1 MDVREMLES
10 KYQLPQED
18 ILNGRDRQ
26 VLVETNKVGIVNKKP
41 TNKEEIADR
50 DTNHILDEIAIKY
63 GTDKSPL
70 WHNYTRHYLR
80 YFSPLREKRLKVLEI
95 GVAQGQSLK
104 MWEEFFPNAEIFGID
119 TNSDCLKSA
128 NERVK
133 VFIGDQA
140 DEKFLKSFA
149 EKAGG
154 NFDIIIDDGGH
165 FMHQQITSFRILFP
179 CLNAGGIYVIEDLCT
194 SYWENFG
201 GGFRKSY
208 TTVEFLK
215 DLIDELNNRGKQGC
229 GDPAKISYSLQ
240 ENELNYFTTY
250 LDSIHFYLSICFIF
264 KRDSH
269 QIIRSLDGRPQVQVE
284 TAVRCSIILPA
295 GNDSAKLSAY
305 LHQLGEMRL
314 SSDFETVIVN
324 NKGLEID
331 KGQIKKIL
339 PALKV
344 LNAETVSTQ
353 KELFDKGAMNSSG
366 EYLLLVR
373 DFIKFDKSALD
384 ESINEL
390 AGSGEKLSI
399 SANKNFV
406 LMENPFYPAKN
417 DLGNNGERV
426 DIFYKEGIRFDGLD
440 INQKNHCRRYEYAKS
455 IIPAGKIVGD
465 FACGTGYGSV
475 MLSRN
480 SARVIGA
487 DINEEVIKQIKVRY
501 KNIRNVEFVHANLLD
516 LEYQSLF
523 DYIVSFETIEH
534 LKEGDASKLF
544 GVFRRALKPGGTLI
558 LSTPY
563 MEQKT
568 PQAINRGFHSTFQI
582 NEAKIQQWLS
592 ANSLVCEFF
601 KYQNYHEHNVEDQLE
616 KKDFIICV
624 ARSYGN
630 DSPKQ
635 QIPKE
640 AVPTQSFSADKKS
653 LASNKAEK
661 PHQPKTASI
670 VIPVFNN
677 VEYTKQ
683 CLRALIENTPNS
695 PYEVVIVDN
704 GSTDGTK
711 EFLKCLGGSL
721 KIISNAENLGFA
733 RACNQGSAV
742 AGGDYLVFL
751 NNDTKVQPGWLEELT
766 KVLQNDSDVAAVGS
780 KLLYPDGSIQHA
792 GVAVLQ
798 VEGKNSL
805 LPKHV
810 FMQQPSDHIFV
821 NVPMLFQVV
830 TAACIVIRKS
840 DFHSVNGFDQGYWNG
855 YEDVDLCFKLTETGK
870 KIVYQPKSVVLHY
883 ESRSSKEERY
893 KGIQQNDRLLQERW
907 AGKIRPDIIISGNQV
922 RQGPSQAIQTY
933 LQNDESVSVS
943 RSEYI
948 NALTCWVQK
957 SIVEPI
963 RSPVKKFRFAIKTCT
978 PTRNDLGW
986 GDTPFANSL
995 AKAITKLGNSCEVQ
1009 FKNEWNQADK
1019 HIDIV
1024 IHLRGLYPYT
1034 PKPYNRNILWII
1046 NHPERQTIEQ
1056 INQFDLVFCA
1066 SRIYLKRLRN
1076 TTKVPCFYLPQATDQ
1091 EVFNPST
1098 SCLAKDID
1106 LLFVGNR
1113 YYKDKRRKIIQ
1124 DVLDTGKKYS
1134 LYVIG
1139 QGWHG
1144 SLDNEYY
1151 KAEYVEWHK
1160 LPQLYSRAKIV
1171 LNDHHETMSQF
1182 GFVNNRTFDLA
1193 ALKAF
1198 QISNYVQGIEEFGIV
1213 TYKSPQDLA
1222 RKLDYFLQNETARKE
1237 FANLSNKLCQ
1247 GHTFTNAARRIVDVA
1262 SKLLNE
1268 KNSTKDIQ
1276 KWCAENAAIDS
1287 VQMTDVRIVPRLV
1300 LEPMETSRQMQ
1311 DK

>member
-1 MDVREMLES
+1 MADAET
-10 KYQLPQED
+10 QL
-18 ILNGRDRQ
+18 
-26 VLVETNKVGIVNKKP
+26 KAKP
-41 TNKEEIADR
+41 
-50 DTNHILDEIAIKY
+50 
-63 GTDKSPL
+63 P
-70 WHNYTRHYLR
+70 
-80 YFSPLREKRLKVLEI
+80 
-95 GVAQGQSLK
+95 
-104 MWEEFFPNAEIFGID
+104 
-119 TNSDCLKSA
+119 
-128 NERVK
+128 
-133 VFIGDQA
+133 
-140 DEKFLKSFA
+140 
-149 EKAGG
+149 
-154 NFDIIIDDGGH
+154 
-165 FMHQQITSFRILFP
+165 
-179 CLNAGGIYVIEDLCT
+179 
-194 SYWENFG
+194 
-201 GGFRKSY
+201 
-208 TTVEFLK
+208 
-215 DLIDELNNRGKQGC
+215 
-229 GDPAKISYSLQ
+229 
-240 ENELNYFTTY
+240 
-250 LDSIHFYLSICFIF
+250 
-264 KRDSH
+264 
-269 QIIRSLDGRPQVQVE
+269 
-284 TAVRCSIILPA
+284 CSIIFSA
-295 GNDSAKLSAY
+295 GNDSSTLKTYLVFLREAKLPENY
-305 LHQLGEMRL
+305 ELIVINDQDVQTDEIQLGEFQP
-314 SSDFETVIVN
+314 S
-324 NKGLEID
+324 
-331 KGQIKKIL
+331 
-339 PALKV
+339 LKV
-344 LNAETVSTQ
+344 LNADRLLQ
-353 KELFDKGAMNSSG
+353 QQQLFDIGATAASG
-366 EYLLLVR
+366 KYLLLVR
-373 DFIKFDKSALD
+373 NFIKFDKSVLE

-390 AGSGEKLSI
+390 DSSGENLSI

-406 LMENPFYPAKN
+406 LTENPFYLAKN
-417 DLGNNGERV
+417 NLGNDGERV
-426 DIFYKEGIRFDGLD
+426 DIFYKEGIRFDELD
-440 INQKNHCRRYEYAKS
+440 INQKNHYRRYEHAKS
-455 IIPAGKIVGD
+455 IIPTGKIVGD
-465 FACGTGYGSV
+465 FSCGAGYGSV
-475 MLSRN
+475 MLSEK
-480 SARVIGA
+480 SARVIGV

-501 KNIRNVEFVHANLLD
+501 KSIRNIEFVHANLLD
-516 LEYQSLF
+516 LEYESLF

-534 LKEGDASKLF
+534 LKEDDVYRLF
-544 GVFRRALKPGGTLI
+544 GVFRQALKPGGTLI

-568 PQAINRGFHSTFQI
+568 LEAINKGFHLTFQI

-601 KYQNYHEHNVEDQLE
+601 KYQNYHEHNVEDHLE

-624 ARSYGN
+624 ARSYSN

-635 QIPKE
+635 QIQKE
-640 AVPTQSFSADKKS
+640 AVPTQSFSTDKKS
-653 LASNKAEK
+653 LASKKAEK
-661 PHQPKTASI
+661 PQPKAASI

-683 CLRALIENTPNS
+683 CLKALIENTLNS
-695 PYEVVIVDN
+695 PYEVIIVDN

-711 EFLKCLGGSL
+711 EFLKCLSGNL

-751 NNDTKVQPGWLEELT
+751 NNDTKVQRGWLEELT

-780 KLLYPDGSIQHA
+780 KLLYPDGTIQHA
-792 GVAVLQ
+792 GVAILQ

-821 NVPMLFQVV
+821 NVPLLFQVV

-840 DFHSVNGFDQGYWNG
+840 DFHNVNGFDQSYWNG

-907 AGKIRPDIIISGNQV
+907 AGKIKPDVIISGSQV
-922 RQGPSQAIQTY
+922 RQGPSQTIQPY

-995 AKAITKLGNSCEVQ
+995 AKAIMKSGNSCEVQ
-1009 FKNEWNQADK
+1009 FKDEWNQADK

-1056 INQFDLVFCA
+1056 INQFDLVFCS
-1066 SRIYLKRLRN
+1066 SRIYLERLRN
-1076 TTKVPCFYLPQATDQ
+1076 ATKVPCFYLPQATDQ

-1113 YYKDKRRKIIQ
+1113 YYKDRRRKIIQ

-1144 SLDNEYY
+1144 FLDNEYY

-1222 RKLDYFLQNETARKE
+1222 RKLDYFLQNERARKE

-1262 SKLLNE
+1262 SKLFNE
-1268 KNSTKDIQ
+1268 KNSTKAIQ
-1276 KWCAENAAIDS
+1276 KWSPENVSLDS
-1287 VQMTDVRIVPRLV
+1287 VEMTDVKIVPRLV
-1300 LEPMETSRQMQ
+1300 LEPMETSQQMQ